1 MTTARELMTENPA
14 TIRLDAKVRDAVQVL
29 QTLDV
34 RHLPIVRA
42 DGTLVGILSD
52 RDLRALSLP
61 YIVLD
66 EYVGN
71 LQTALDAS
79 VATLMNTDVL
89 SVQPEADASEIVDL
103 MLENKIGAVPV
114 AEADGTLVGIVSYV
128 DVLRELPLDDEN

>member
-1 MTTARELMTENPA
+1 MTENPA
-14 TIRLDAKVRDAVQVL
+14 TVRLDAKVRDAVQVL
-29 QTLDV
+29 HTLDV

-42 DGTLVGILSD
+42 DGTLAGILSD
-52 RDLRALSLP
+52 RDLRALSVP

-79 VATLMNTDVL
+79 VATLMNADVL
-89 SVQPEADASEIVDL
+89 SVEPEADASEIVDL

-114 AEADGTLVGIVSYV
+114 VEADGTLVGIVSYV
-128 DVLRELPLDDEN
+128 DVLRELPLDDAN